1 MKQPE
6 AVIPKFDIG
15 TWVYVVIKDFR
26 VGKVGYFSMPTKIEW
41 YKVYCTGKRPKKS
54 VAYRAKIYGSGKSYM
69 FYEKDIFA
77 TKEEAEAEVARR
89 NK

>member
-6 AVIPKFDIG
+6 AVIPKYDIG

-41 YKVYCTGKRPKKS
+41 YKVYCPGKSPKKEC
-54 VAYRAKIYGSGKSYM
+54 RI
-69 FYEKDIFA
+69 
-77 TKEEAEAEVARR
+77 
-89 NK
+89 